1 MSGLP
6 ERQRGTPAT
15 ENPPPPHDCRAAPAD
30 TEPGNV
36 ALTVLCLSRRS
47 GESTRTRLSSRQKA
61 PKPAAPKQQE
71 ISLPDKAGQAR
82 KRAGGSKAPRDRK
95 RSGAETSRPTPPKQP
110 RAVAPEPMLPPP
122 PPESTFSTKLSLAE
136 QEEEEMLAALNAQVP
151 PVKGPWSTH
160 EDEQLS
166 VLVQQYGPKR
176 WSLIASKLPGR
187 IGKQVRPP
195 RLCSLASA

>member
-1 MSGLP
+1 
-6 ERQRGTPAT
+6 
-15 ENPPPPHDCRAAPAD
+15 
-30 TEPGNV
+30 
-36 ALTVLCLSRRS
+36 
-47 GESTRTRLSSRQKA
+47 
-61 PKPAAPKQQE
+61 
-71 ISLPDKAGQAR
+71 
-82 KRAGGSKAPRDRK
+82 
-95 RSGAETSRPTPPKQP
+95 
-110 RAVAPEPMLPPP
+110 MLPPP

-187 IGKQVRPP
+187 IGKQVRHPAFARSLLPDPP
-195 RLCSLASA
+195 ASRRTPSHDPPAS

>member
-1 MSGLP
+1 
-6 ERQRGTPAT
+6 
-15 ENPPPPHDCRAAPAD
+15 
-30 TEPGNV
+30 
-36 ALTVLCLSRRS
+36 
-47 GESTRTRLSSRQKA
+47 
-61 PKPAAPKQQE
+61 
-71 ISLPDKAGQAR
+71 
-82 KRAGGSKAPRDRK
+82 
-95 RSGAETSRPTPPKQP
+95 
-110 RAVAPEPMLPPP
+110 MLPPL

-187 IGKQVRPP
+187 IGKQATPP
-195 RLCSLASA
+195 PPLLARFCLTLPPPGEPPAMTHRRASPPSQRQRHLLP

>member
-1 MSGLP
+1 
-6 ERQRGTPAT
+6 
-15 ENPPPPHDCRAAPAD
+15 
-30 TEPGNV
+30 
-36 ALTVLCLSRRS
+36 
-47 GESTRTRLSSRQKA
+47 
-61 PKPAAPKQQE
+61 
-71 ISLPDKAGQAR
+71 
-82 KRAGGSKAPRDRK
+82 
-95 RSGAETSRPTPPKQP
+95 
-110 RAVAPEPMLPPP
+110 MLPPL

-187 IGKQVRPP
+187 IGKQVRLP
-195 RLCSLASA
+195 RLPAAFLPPYPAALPYHLTANPQPTTN

>member
-1 MSGLP
+1 M
-6 ERQRGTPAT
+6 
-15 ENPPPPHDCRAAPAD
+15 
-30 TEPGNV
+30 
-36 ALTVLCLSRRS
+36 LCLSCRS
-47 GESTRTRLSSRQKA
+47 GEATRPRISSRQKA
-61 PKPAAPKQQE
+61 PKASPKE
-71 ISLPDKAGQAR
+71 EESLPDKAGQAR

-110 RAVAPEPMLPPP
+110 RAVLPEPMLPPP
-122 PPESTFSTKLSLAE
+122 PPESTFSTKLSQAE

-187 IGKQVRPP
+187 IGKQVRFPP
-195 RLCSLASA
+195 PLDASAA